1 MTALAEQT
9 TFRDWWNQEHI
20 ALPEVTESEF
30 DDWGREVGKA
40 YAFASWKA
48 VDWATEAKER
58 GYEYDRIAEIL
69 GRPEGS
75 CRSLVKIGRAYP
87 PVTRRYNLGPSFYDA
102 AVTLPEGER
111 GTALSEAIE
120 QSYTRDQFRA
130 FVGEFKRL
138 RGIPEDP
145 KPEQPAWNNG
155 NGGRFGATADKTEK
169 DALPKRETKPL
180 EPDNTPDVF
189 QGPDTQSPVDEQG
202 RELVRAFNAL
212 SSEAAAELVKRGQV
226 PEPSPHTTYVPDEPP
241 TPEEFTGLVQNAEH
255 WKLQADIARDNSA
268 AAERHN
274 SELTLEIERLRDTM
288 ASWADNQISLP
299 DRTLEELRKR
309 LGKYMLTHTESDWG
323 ISEFADYTLWKE
335 WRPR

>member
-1 MTALAEQT
+1 MEALTEKT

-20 ALPEVTESEF
+20 SLPEVPEDEF
-30 DDWGREVGKA
+30 NEWGREVGKA

-75 CRSLVKIGRAYP
+75 CRTLVKIGRAYP

-102 AVTLPEGER
+102 AKTLPEGER
-111 GTALSEAIE
+111 GVALSQAIE

-155 NGGRFGATADKTEK
+155 NGGRFGASADK
-169 DALPKRETKPL
+169 AETQQ
-180 EPDNTPDVF
+180 TPTIEDSLTVA
-189 QGPDTQSPVDEQG
+189 DSSD
-202 RELVRAFNAL
+202 L
-212 SSEAAAELVKRGQV
+212 SDLV
-226 PEPSPHTTYVPDEPP
+226 PEGLEVQQEPFVERPQSFRIEDTVGHWKGMYEDACGVARGYLDRLETAVAEVESLRAKLAGNLIEITDLCLERLDGEVSRRQLRSPHD
-241 TPEEFTGLVQNAEH
+241 
-255 WKLQADIARDNSA
+255 
-268 AAERHN
+268 
-274 SELTLEIERLRDTM
+274 LTIGRDTV
-288 ASWADNQISLP
+288 AEDLIL
-299 DRTLEELRKR
+299 K
-309 LGKYMLTHTESDWG
+309 G
-323 ISEFADYTLWKE
+323 IKE
-335 WRPR
+335 VTRNRRGGA